1 MIERKCVQCGKK
13 FFIEDSEIE
22 FFNKKNLSLPKR
34 CKECRTKNRNNEK
47 KKDNNINKY
56 NKNENSR
63 SAKENKF
70 KYIDNDNAD
79 NKVTYNRDSDNKNVI
94 EFEGNAEHAKKESS
108 DSKSVWKTLIAS
120 FAVIIGLAGG
130 WLGYNITNDT
140 DSNVSSIQDETD
152 IDSSISS
159 SQSSNKSDNNISTV
173 QNNNNLN
180 SNKLSGQENTNS
192 DKEKKTTVSYKFR
205 NSKDLKDHFK
215 KHGAEFGYENK
226 EQYLEGANKVINS
239 SDALHKLE
247 KEDNDD
253 VYYLES
259 SNEFVI
265 VSVDGYIR
273 TYFKPNDGIEY
284 YNRQ

>member
-1 MIERKCVQCGKK
+1 M
-13 FFIEDSEIE
+13 
-22 FFNKKNLSLPKR
+22 PKR
-34 CKECRTKNRNNEK
+34 CKECRVKNRNIEK
-47 KKDNNINKY
+47 KKQKNMSENNNQNTY
-56 NKNENSR
+56 NDRDIRNNNGIEFNQNTKQIK
-63 SAKENKF
+63 KEN
-70 KYIDNDNAD
+70 
-79 NKVTYNRDSDNKNVI
+79 SDNKNI
-94 EFEGNAEHAKKESS
+94 L
-108 DSKSVWKTLIAS
+108 KTLIAS

-130 WLGYNITNDT
+130 WFGYNNIINDN
-140 DSNVSSIQDETD
+140 DQNLSPIQDETD
-152 IDSSISS
+152 IDSSVAS
-159 SQSSNKSDNNISTV
+159 SQDNDVKNENISAV
-173 QNNNNLN
+173 QNNKLN
-180 SNKLSGQENTNS
+180 SSNLSEQENIDS
-192 DKEKKTTVSYKFR
+192 DKDKNRAVCYRFR

-265 VSVDGYIR
+265 VSVNGYIR